1 MSSIIIDFDDVYLRP
16 TPAGMR
22 PTEEDFFTPFTF
34 RVEIDASSRAD
45 WKIGTVY
52 MVDIEIIS
60 QTAEGCR
67 TKEHLRP
74 CEGEWLAEVSK
85 FFYHSD
91 KFGDRIQDKVD
102 HEFVPILPE
111 ECAA

>member
-1 MSSIIIDFDDVYLRP
+1 MTPIDFDTVFLMP
-16 TPAGMR
+16 TADGMR
-22 PTEEDFFTPFTF
+22 PTEEEYFGPYTF
-34 RVEIDASSRAD
+34 RLEISASCRDD
-45 WKIGTVY
+45 WKIETVY
-52 MVDIEIIS
+52 MIDVEIIS

-67 TKEHLRP
+67 TKEHLRQL
-74 CEGEWLAEVSK
+74 EGAWAAQVKE
-85 FFYHSD
+85 FFYRSD